1 MDGDTTII
9 QEVLVAAKDSPV
21 NVFANDTDIL
31 LLLIHH
37 MTNDSTVLYNFYTRN
52 VKKEQHVTV
61 V

>member
-1 MDGDTTII
+1 MDEDTTIL
-9 QEVLVAAKDSPV
+9 QEALVAAKDSPV

-52 VKKEQHVTV
+52 VKKEHVTV

>member
-9 QEVLVAAKDSPV
+9 QEALVAAKDSPV
-21 NVFANDTDIL
+21 NAFANDTDIL

-37 MTNDSTVLYNFYTRN
+37 MTNDSTVLSNFYTRN
-52 VKKEQHVTV
+52 VKKEHVTV

>member
-9 QEVLVAAKDSPV
+9 QEALVAAKDSPV

-31 LLLIHH
+31 LLLIRH